1 MEDGKKILDNLKKG
15 VKLRKD
21 QCLIIILAGILLCV
35 IVWPVQPAKSKSNI
49 SNITDDTMR
58 VTKNEVQGAD
68 ADIIMSDQ
76 AESAYVSYWEDKLEN
91 TLSYVE
97 GVGKVKV
104 LITLKESE
112 EKIVE
117 KDGPEEISDTVEND
131 AAGGNRTIGVSRIE
145 KTTIYTVDDSGNSVP
160 YVVKTIPPM
169 VEGVVVI
176 AQGADQLTV
185 RQNII
190 EAIQVLF
197 DIDMNKITVVKMKN
211 NNQ

>member
-1 MEDGKKILDNLKKG
+1 MGDGKKFPKSLFDGKKLD
-15 VKLRKD
+15 KD

-35 IVWPVQPAKSKSNI
+35 IVWPVKSSESKSNL
-49 SNITDDTMR
+49 SNIIDGTMNIRKEDDQEAD
-58 VTKNEVQGAD
+58 VKNLMGNV
-68 ADIIMSDQ
+68 SD
-76 AESAYVSYWEDKLEN
+76 SDYVSYWEDKLEDS
-91 TLSYVE
+91 LSYVE
-97 GVGKVKV
+97 GAGKVKV

-117 KDGPEEISDTVEND
+117 KDGPEEFSDTVEND
-131 AAGGNRTIGVSRIE
+131 AAGGNRTTGESRVE
-145 KTTIYTVDDSGNSVP
+145 RTTIYTIDEKGNSVP

-176 AQGADQLTV
+176 AQGADQLVV